1 MTVRIL
7 AAAALAAFFG
17 ARAMAAPLETYGRL
31 PTLEKVTISPDGN
44 TLAYAANTDTKRLVV
59 IQTLQDRKIIGAINI
74 ADAKLRDL
82 SWADDK
88 HLLLTTSTTSQVMG
102 LIGPRQEWSMAQVF
116 NVDTHESIPMME
128 HGDDGVQT
136 MNVITGIP
144 RVRNVDGRVVAF
156 VEGIYFP
163 ADSGKRA
170 LFKVDLDT
178 GRTRFVKGGGTDT
191 DWIVDAQGEI
201 VAQADYNENTQHWTL
216 QVQSDDSWK
225 KSLDIPAAIETP
237 DMDGLSVDGTAVLV
251 ETHNK
256 GQADIQR
263 VSLKDGSSTPA
274 PKSLLGF
281 DDLILDPS
289 NSRVIGGVQLTDKTD
304 YVFFPARAETVWRS
318 AKAAFPAADNVE
330 LVSWSE
336 NWNRIV
342 LRISGA
348 EYGDVYYLVD
358 MTTHKADPIG
368 PEYKDIGPD
377 DYAPVKWITY
387 NAADGRPISG
397 YLTLPKNRAPQ
408 NLPLIVLPHGGPHA
422 RDLPGFDWLSQA
434 IASRGYAVLQPQF
447 RGSAGFGW
455 DLLSAGFGEFGRKMQ
470 TDLSD
475 GVRALAAKGTIDPKR
490 VCIVGASYG
499 GYAALAGA
507 TMDTG
512 VYRCAVSDA
521 GLSDLHDF
529 LRYMERE
536 SVRSDNLNTRFWD
549 RFLGVSST
557 DDPALDAISPIKHV
571 DKATIPILL
580 IHGRDDTV
588 VPIAQSEDM
597 ADALKSAG
605 KQVEFVKLDD
615 EDHWLSRSATRLQML
630 DATVKFIEANNPP
643 N

>member
-1 MTVRIL
+1 MLV
-7 AAAALAAFFG
+7 AFFG
-17 ARAMAAPLETYGRL
+17 ARAVAAPLEAYGRL

-44 TLAYAANTDTKRLVV
+44 TLAYVSSADAKRFVV
-59 IQTLQDRKIIGAINI
+59 IHSLQTNAALGAIDI
-74 ADAKLRDL
+74 RDLKLRDL

-88 HLLLTTSTTSQVMG
+88 HLLLTTSTTATGVG

-116 NVDTHESIPMME
+116 NVDTHRTIALME
-128 HGDDGVQT
+128 RDDSDIQT
-136 MNVITGIP
+136 MNVITGTP
-144 RVRNVDGRVVAF
+144 RIRNIDGHVVAF

-163 ADSGKRA
+163 ADEGRRA
-170 LFKVDLDT
+170 LFEVNLDT
-178 GRTRFVKGGGTDT
+178 GRTRFIKGGSAYS

-201 VAQADYNENTQHWTL
+201 VAQSDYNERSQHWTL
-216 QVQSDDSWK
+216 QVYADRSWTK
-225 KSLDIPAAIETP
+225 ALDIPAVIETP
-237 DMDGLSVDGTAVLV
+237 DVDGLTADGGAVLV
-251 ETHNK
+251 ETRNK
-256 GQADIQR
+256 GQVDIQQ

-274 PKSLLGF
+274 PKSMLEF
-281 DDLILDPS
+281 DDIILDRS
-289 NSRVIGGVQLTDKTD
+289 NSRVIGGSRLTDKTD
-304 YVFFPARAETVWRS
+304 YEFFPARADKVWRGV
-318 AKAAFPAADNVE
+318 AASFPSADNIE
-330 LVSWSE
+330 LVSWSDD
-336 NWNRIV
+336 WNKLV
-342 LRISGA
+342 LRVSGA
-348 EYGDVYYLVD
+348 NYGDVYYLVD
-358 MTTHKADPIG
+358 MTAHHANPIG
-368 PEYKDIGPD
+368 REYRDIGVD

-387 NAADGRPISG
+387 TAADGRPISG
-397 YLTLPKNRAPQ
+397 YLTLPNNRAPQ

-434 IASRGYAVLQPQF
+434 LASRGYAVLQPQF

-499 GYAALAGA
+499 GYAAMAGA

-512 VYRCAVSDA
+512 VYRCAVADA

-529 LRYMERE
+529 MRYMQHTSE
-536 SVRSDNLNTRFWD
+536 RSDNLNVRFWD
-549 RFLGVSST
+549 RFLGVSAP

-597 ADALKSAG
+597 ADALKDAG
-605 KQVEFVKLDD
+605 KKVEFVKLDG
-615 EDHWLSRSATRLQML
+615 EDHWLSRSETRLQML
-630 DATVKFIEANNPP
+630 DATVKFVEANNPP